1 MAGKKYSLWRLAGKA
16 ILRLPPGEIKQT
28 RSTVKTTMLRRST
41 ETREVKQSS
50 IERPEGLTKARM
62 GWGSDVVAEVTRR
75 LNLKYIALVPGAS
88 YRGFHDSIVNYLGNE
103 NPQMVICLHEEHA
116 VSIADGYGKVTE
128 EPMAVALHANVG
140 LMHACMPIFNAWC
153 DRTPMIIFG
162 ATGPVDAHRRRP
174 WIDWIH
180 TAKDQAAI
188 VRDYT
193 KWDDQPASP
202 QAAVESLLRA
212 NQITRTAPR
221 GPVYICLDA
230 ALQEA
235 PLTERV
241 AVPDPARF
249 APPPVPAVPRAAVLK
264 ALQAMTKAK
273 FPLILM
279 GRVSRRQS
287 DWDRRVRFA
296 EAISAAVLTS
306 SNDPAAFP
314 TTHHLHVAAPCLRPN
329 KAATELIQKADLV
342 ISLDW
347 LDLAGLFRMSLGVA
361 PTQEPAE
368 KTIIHCSMDSVRTNG
383 WSMDHQALPAVDM
396 PIFVEPDQFVAQM
409 LEELESKR
417 MPKMRVRPEIKRLAH
432 WSQAPI
438 RKSAQRAGEQ
448 MTLWDMAMT
457 VREFAKNRSVTFA
470 RLPIGWPGEAYE
482 FDGPLSF
489 LGNDGGGAVGT
500 GPGHSVGAA
509 LALKNTDR
517 LTIGILGDGDY
528 LMGVT
533 ALWTASHF
541 DIPMMIV
548 VADNRSYFNDEM
560 HQERVAQMRSRPAQ
574 NRWIGQRIDDPR
586 VDLVAMARAQGFD
599 SEDPVST
606 TEALAAALKRGAEV
620 VAKGGRYFIDSV
632 VQPGYA
638 DSGPDQRANIV
649 KKA

>member
-1 MAGKKYSLWRLAGKA
+1 MK
-16 ILRLPPGEIKQT
+16 
-28 RSTVKTTMLRRST
+28 
-41 ETREVKQSS
+41 
-50 IERPEGLTKARM
+50 
-62 GWGSDVVAEVTRR
+62 WGSDVVAEVTRR

-88 YRGFHDSIVNYLGNE
+88 YRGFHDSIVNYLGNS

-116 VSIADGYGKVTE
+116 VAIADGYGKVTE

-140 LMHACMPIFNAWC
+140 LMHASMPIFNAWC

-180 TAKDQAAI
+180 TSKDQASI

-193 KWDDQPASP
+193 KWDDQPASA
-202 QAAVESLLRA
+202 QAAVESVLRA
-212 NQITRTAPR
+212 NQITRSAPY

-230 ALQEA
+230 GLQESSLA
-235 PLTERV
+235 EEISI
-241 AVPDPARF
+241 PDAARF
-249 APPPVPAVPRAAVLK
+249 APAPSPAAPRDSVLK
-264 ALQAMTKAK
+264 ALKAIDKAK

-279 GRVSRRQS
+279 GRVSRKQA

-296 EAISAAVLTS
+296 EAIGAAVLTS

-314 TTHHLHVAAPCLRPN
+314 TMHPLHFAAPCLRPS
-329 KAATELIQKADLV
+329 KSATALIENADLI

-347 LDLAGLFRMSLGVA
+347 LDLAGVLRLSLGTA
-361 PTQEPAE
+361 QTQDPAD
-368 KTIIHCSMDSVRTNG
+368 KTIIHCSVDSIRTNG
-383 WSMDHQALPAVDM
+383 WSMDHQALAAVDV
-396 PIFVEPDQFVAQM
+396 PIFAEPDQFVAQM
-409 LEELESKR
+409 LDEMDAKKA
-417 MPKMRVRPEIKRLAH
+417 PKVKIRSEMKKLAH
-432 WSQAPI
+432 WNDVPMGKSSPAPG
-438 RKSAQRAGEQ
+438 QP

-457 VREFAKNRSVTFA
+457 VRKFAKKRPVTFA

-489 LGNDGGGAVGT
+489 MGNDGGGAVGT
-500 GPGHSVGAA
+500 GPGHTIGAA
-509 LALKNTDR
+509 LALKDTDR
-517 LTIGILGDGDY
+517 LTIGVVGDGDY
-528 LMGVT
+528 LMGVS

-541 DIPMMIV
+541 EIPVMIV

-560 HQERVAQMRSRPAQ
+560 HQERVAQMRSRPPQ

-599 SEDPVST
+599 SEEPVST
-606 TEALAAALKRGAEV
+606 TEALAKALKKGAEI

-638 DSGPDQRANIV
+638 DSGPDQRAGDG
-649 KKA
+649 KKS